1 MGKKIALN
9 VLYNIS
15 IFLCVLGIIKSYSG
29 GQYPYIPVM
38 GFILVIVVVL
48 KVKLVKQIRNTN
60 RP

>member
-48 KVKLVKQIRNTN
+48 KVKL
-60 RP
+60 